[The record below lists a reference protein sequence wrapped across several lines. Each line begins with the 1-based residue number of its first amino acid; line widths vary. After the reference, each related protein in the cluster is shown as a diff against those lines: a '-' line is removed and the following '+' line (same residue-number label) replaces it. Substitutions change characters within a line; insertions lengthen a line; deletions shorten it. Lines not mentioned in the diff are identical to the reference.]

1 MKSGLKKTAEKQLLR
16 TRKKKQK
23 KTHHA
28 NALLRALNINKSQE
42 WASCLEM
49 SWKLQD
55 YVFVRER
62 FSWVAFGAQPL
73 ETCNFFFLSLSSE
86 Y

>member
-16 TRKKKQK
+16 TRKKKKK

-42 WASCLEM
+42 
-49 SWKLQD
+49 
-55 YVFVRER
+55 
-62 FSWVAFGAQPL
+62 
-73 ETCNFFFLSLSSE
+73 
-86 Y
+86 